1 MGVPSYWRMHR
12 ISNQKEHCRFSPFNN
27 KTYIFFK
34 RTAGLEFRECIGE
47 AAHTHTKLRAVF
59 FWKCCGEVAPQQQ
72 NNMTHPFHPNNSA
85 VPEPTNL
92 WNNSNLDTGYMI
104 KQCINQ
110 SAGSKGITMNQWKQT
125 NVVCRPEQTFAY
137 LGCDWLAPPLKKA
150 GVTNHVLIAHCEQ
163 FNDFERGS
171 WRRMPV
177 IFPVGFF
184 QGLLC
189 LYQYNS
195 YIPFWIS
202 MVGQCVL

>member
-47 AAHTHTKLRAVF
+47 AAHTHKIEDNFFLKMLWWSGTTATK
-59 FWKCCGEVAPQQQ
+59 QHD
-72 NNMTHPFHPNNSA
+72 TPFS
-85 VPEPTNL
+85 PEQLGSPRTYIL
-92 WNNSNLDTGYMI
+92 
-104 KQCINQ
+104 KQRINQ
-110 SAGSKGITMNQWKQT
+110 SAGSKATMKQWNQT
-125 NVVCRPEQTFAY
+125 NVVCRPEQIFAY

-150 GVTNHVLIAHCEQ
+150 GVTKHVLIAHCEQ

-195 YIPFWIS
+195 YIPFLTFHGWTVRF
-202 MVGQCVL
+202 VGKWALQHGQTKI